1 MSTPAIEGDRAF
13 KAFAVIALSLITI
26 GAFLPFLLIVVASF
40 TDEKTLVEK
49 GYRFATDRISLGA
62 YAFMIAQFGVIAR
75 AYAVSIGVTVM
86 GTALSLLIT
95 TMLAY
100 PMSRSS
106 FKYRNALAF
115 LVFFSLLFSGGVVPS
130 YIMWTRVFHLRDSYL
145 ALVVPT
151 YLMSGFNALLV
162 RNYYKN
168 SVPSA
173 LIESAQID
181 GASELRI
188 FFKIM
193 TPLATPVNVTV
204 GLFTALA
211 YWNDWINALYYISK
225 PQMFGIQNLLMRMMT
240 NLQFLT
246 SGQAAGMV
254 GAGVVDLPTNGVRM
268 SMAVIGILPIL
279 VGYPFLQKY
288 LTKGVVV
295 GAVKG

>member
-1 MSTPAIEGDRAF
+1 MRTQAIDGEKAF
-13 KAFAVIALSLITI
+13 KAFAIIALTLITI
-26 GAFLPFLLIVVASF
+26 GAFLPFLMIVVASL
-40 TDEKTLVEK
+40 TDEKELVAK
-49 GYRFATDRISLGA
+49 GYRFVTDKLSLDA
-62 YAFMIAQFGVIAR
+62 YAFMIAQYGVIAR
-75 AYAVSIGVTVM
+75 AYAVSIGVTAI
-86 GTALSLLIT
+86 GTAVSLLIT

-100 PMSRSS
+100 PMSRPN
-106 FKYRNALAF
+106 FRYRNVIAF

-130 YIMWTRVFHLRDSYL
+130 YIMWTRLFHLRDSYL
-145 ALVVPT
+145 ALIVPT
-151 YLMSGFNALLV
+151 YLMGGFNALLV

-168 SVPSA
+168 SVPAA

-193 TPLATPVNVTV
+193 TPLATPVNVTI
-204 GLFTALA
+204 GLFTGIA

-240 NLQFLT
+240 NLQFMT

-254 GAGVVDLPTNGVRM
+254 GAGAVDLPTNAVRM
-268 SMAVIGILPIL
+268 SMAVIGIVPIL
-279 VGYPFLQKY
+279 IGYPFLQKY

>member
-1 MSTPAIEGDRAF
+1 MRTLTAEGDRAF
-13 KAFAVIALSLITI
+13 KIFAAAVLTVITI
-26 GAFLPFLLIVVASF
+26 LAFIPFLLIVVASF
-40 TDEKTLVEK
+40 TEESAIVER
-49 GYRFATDRISLGA
+49 GYRFVTDRLSLDA
-62 YAFMIAQFGVIAR
+62 YAFMLSQFGVISR
-75 AYAVSIGVTVM
+75 AYAVSIGVTAI

-100 PMSRSS
+100 PMSRPG
-106 FKYRNALAF
+106 FKYRNVIAF

-130 YIMWTRVFHLRDSYL
+130 YIMWTRLFHLRDNYL
-145 ALVVPT
+145 ALIIPT

-168 SVPSA
+168 SVPPA
-173 LIESAQID
+173 LVESAQID
-181 GASELRI
+181 GASELKI
-188 FFKIM
+188 FFRIM
-193 TPLATPVNVTV
+193 VPLSTPVNVTI
-204 GLFTALA
+204 GLFTGIA

-240 NLQFLT
+240 NLQFMT

-254 GAGVVDLPTNGVRM
+254 GAGAVDLPTNAVRM
-268 SMAVIGILPIL
+268 SMAVIGILPIII
-279 VGYPFLQKY
+279 GFPFLQKY

>member
-1 MSTPAIEGDRAF
+1 MRTLATEGDRAF
-13 KAFAVIALSLITI
+13 KIFAVVALTAITI

-49 GYRFATDRISLGA
+49 GYRFATDKVSLGA
-62 YAFMIAQFGVIAR
+62 YAFMISQFGVIAR

-100 PMSRSS
+100 PMSRAN
-106 FKYRNALAF
+106 FKYRNVIAF

-168 SVPSA
+168 SVPAA

-193 TPLATPVNVTV
+193 TPLATPVNVTI

-254 GAGVVDLPTNGVRM
+254 GAGTVDLPTNGVRM

-279 VGYPFLQKY
+279 IGYPFLQKY

>member
-1 MSTPAIEGDRAF
+1 MRTQAINGEKAF
-13 KAFAVIALSLITI
+13 KGFAIITLTLITI

-40 TDEKTLVEK
+40 TDEKELVAK
-49 GYRFATDRISLGA
+49 GYRFVTDKLSLEA
-62 YAFMIAQFGVIAR
+62 YAFMIAQYGVIAR
-75 AYAVSIGVTVM
+75 AYAVSIGVTAI

-100 PMSRSS
+100 PMSRPN
-106 FKYRNALAF
+106 FKYRNVIAF

-130 YIMWTRVFHLRDSYL
+130 YIMWTRLFHLRDSYL
-145 ALVVPT
+145 ALIVPT
-151 YLMSGFNALLV
+151 YLMGGFNALLV

-181 GASELRI
+181 GASEFTI

-193 TPLATPVNVTV
+193 TPLATPVNVTI
-204 GLFTALA
+204 GLFTGIA

-240 NLQFLT
+240 NLQFMT

-254 GAGVVDLPTNGVRM
+254 GAGAVDLPTNAVRM
-268 SMAVIGILPIL
+268 SMAVIGIVPIL
-279 VGYPFLQKY
+279 IGFPFLQKY

>member
-1 MSTPAIEGDRAF
+1 MRTQAIDGEKAF
-13 KAFAVIALSLITI
+13 KGFAIIALTLITI
-26 GAFLPFLLIVVASF
+26 GAFLPFLMIVVASL
-40 TDEKTLVEK
+40 TDEKELVAK
-49 GYRFATDRISLGA
+49 GYRFVTDKLSLDA
-62 YAFMIAQFGVIAR
+62 YAFMIAQYGVIAR
-75 AYAVSIGVTVM
+75 AYAVSIGVTAI
-86 GTALSLLIT
+86 GTAVSLLIT

-100 PMSRSS
+100 PMSRPN
-106 FKYRNALAF
+106 FRYRNVIAF

-130 YIMWTRVFHLRDSYL
+130 YIMWTRLFHLRDSYL
-145 ALVVPT
+145 ALIVPT
-151 YLMSGFNALLV
+151 YLMGGFNALLV

-168 SVPSA
+168 SVPAA

-193 TPLATPVNVTV
+193 TPLATPVNVTI
-204 GLFTALA
+204 GLFTGIA

-240 NLQFLT
+240 NLQFMT

-254 GAGVVDLPTNGVRM
+254 GAGTVDLPTNAVRM
-268 SMAVIGILPIL
+268 SMAVIGIVPIL
-279 VGYPFLQKY
+279 IGYPFLQKY

>member
-1 MSTPAIEGDRAF
+1 MSKIELEGDRAF
-13 KAFAVIALSLITI
+13 KAFAAIALTLIAV

-40 TDEKTLVEK
+40 TDEAALVEK
-49 GYRFATDRISLGA
+49 GYRFATDRLSLGA
-62 YAFMIAQFGVIAR
+62 YAFMFAQFGVIAR
-75 AYAVSIGVTVM
+75 AYVVSIGVTVM
-86 GTALSLLIT
+86 GTAVSLLIT

-100 PMSRSS
+100 PMSRPG
-106 FKYRNALAF
+106 FRYRNVLAF

-168 SVPSA
+168 SVPAA
-173 LIESAQID
+173 LVESAQID
-181 GASELRI
+181 GASETRI

-254 GAGVVDLPTNGVRM
+254 GAGAVALPTNGVRM
-268 SMAVIGILPIL
+268 AMAVIGILPIL

-288 LTKGVVV
+288 LTRGVVV

>member
-13 KAFAVIALSLITI
+13 KAFAVIALALITI

-49 GYRFATDRISLGA
+49 GYRFMTDRISLGA

-100 PMSRSS
+100 PMSRPN

-168 SVPSA
+168 SVPAA

-288 LTKGVVV
+288 VTKGVVV